1 MFGTTPSQP
10 PPLSWPAT
18 SAGVPV
24 SRAPGPTPTVPAG
37 TAPGARKE
45 DVGRD
50 ELDLIRLFYLL
61 HWRPEAIAPFLK
73 IMPDAT
79 ACALRRSG
87 VSEGSIRALT
97 EFAEGPK
104 AIICDNGFPF
114 QRSSR
119 LLDIPQPARTSP
131 CPEKGAEWT
140 SGT

>member
-1 MFGTTPSQP
+1 MLGTTPSQ

-45 DVGRD
+45 GAGRD
-50 ELDLIRLFYLL
+50 ELDLIRLFHLL
-61 HWRPEAIAPFLK
+61 HWRPEAIAPLLR

-104 AIICDNGFPF
+104 AIICDSSFPF
-114 QRSSR
+114 ESSSR
-119 LLDIPQPARTSP
+119 LLDLLQPARTSP

-140 SGT
+140 SDT